1 MKTILVILSISFLA
15 MTALTQNNSD
25 TIYAGVVSDGMIYN
39 DNNIVE
45 FCNWGGANRDLNGDG
60 IDDFRL
66 ILTCWESM
74 NTQGAIAK
82 IDMLG
87 NFCHLAPLDSG
98 IVITQSTCGSNLGD
112 LAYDYQYPGGQQ
124 QTGGPWLD
132 VPVKYMA
139 MEINNTEIPFLAWIK
154 MDVYLSMLWSEIIIY
169 EYAWQDFTSGYNDNS
184 ENVGIYPVPVNNLL
198 TISFRNNEEYNYNI
212 RIFNSM
218 GVEVL
223 RTKVDEMDNQI
234 DFGDF
239 LPGVYY
245 INLIPSKGYSF
256 TKKIIKIKD

>member
-1 MKTILVILSISFLA
+1 MKTILMTLSISFLA
-15 MTALTQNNSD
+15 LTALTQNNSD
-25 TIYAGVVSDGMIYN
+25 TIYAGIVSDGMIYN

-45 FCNWGGANRDLNGDG
+45 FCNWGGSNRDLNGDG
-60 IDDFRL
+60 IDDFKFV
-66 ILTCWESM
+66 LTCWESM

-87 NFCHLAPLDSG
+87 NFCCLNPLDSG
-98 IVITQSTCGSNLGD
+98 TVITQYTCGSNLGD
-112 LAYDYQYPGGQQ
+112 LAYDYHYAGGQQ
-124 QTGGPWLD
+124 QTGGPWLS

-154 MDVYLSMLWSEIIIY
+154 MEVNLSMMESEIIIY

-198 TISFRNNEEYNYNI
+198 TFSFRNNEECNYDI

-218 GVEVL
+218 GIELL
-223 RTKVDEMDNQI
+223 RSKVDETDNQI
-234 DFGDF
+234 NFGDF
-239 LPGVYY
+239 MPGVYY
-245 INLIPSKGYSF
+245 IKLIPPKGHSF